1 MLREDLIRQ
10 LAEIRKIIDTQDQV
24 MFQVSQILYNLETE
38 LEIEARTKP

>member
-10 LAEIRKIIDTQDQV
+10 LSELRSVIDKQEQV
-24 MFQVSQILYNLETE
+24 LFQVSQILYNLETE